1 MLSMYQRLSP
11 VGPFTHYWPA
21 SFVNDVREEKRKVG
35 AFVRVTIAM
44 MKHHDQSNLERKGVY
59 LAYNTSI
66 SQFQT
71 NKYNKLKI

>member
-1 MLSMYQRLSP
+1 
-11 VGPFTHYWPA
+11 
-21 SFVNDVREEKRKVG
+21 VREEKRKVG

-44 MKHHDQSNLERKGVY
+44 MKHHDQSNLERRGVY